1 MLSNGHNSLNKK
13 TFTFPTHINKKAP
26 NRTNTRYE
34 NVQNKSSA
42 PIAYNIQNN
51 QFFYKSENKKG
62 YNQMKIPS
70 FSKNNDILLIN
81 PNTYTTVSKGKV
93 TSPNSLNWNNI
104 GFKEIKCKNTFT
116 TSNYKSNL
124 LEKNNNLLSS
134 YNLSNNYGAM
144 AKNLGFYD
152 INSNQ
157 NNKKYSKYNNNNLLY
172 SKKTGLK
179 SSYGSTL
186 TNSNNSINNLNRNSK
201 QKDSLVDYYKK
212 ITQIKNAREGLNSK
226 VIKDRM
232 NNEDNIKKINKIQA
246 VWKGIYVRELMSY
259 YWNFYHFQKLLE
271 KFFNNKYKK
280 KFLMNLKKKDLVG
293 DLNKKKREYNNLK
306 NEYDKILKQ
315 LNEYKKN
322 NEKNKKQKI
331 KFKIENKNQFNILQ
345 NEKINSNQKIEEE
358 IPKLKSLNKKKDT
371 LKIINNDNII
381 YERVKKEKEHIYEK
395 NHSSFAII
403 CHISKENKETEPI
416 EKENNKIFMIESQKG
431 FNYEN
436 KKLLDIQDL
445 CVDKNSDLNIFGYK
459 PNKENK
465 VKENNFFINERF
477 PIFGQ
482 IKAENKQEKE
492 NKELLLLISNQNNI
506 MIKKE
511 EKNRCDKTTE
521 TTKEHINNL
530 IKPNKNS
537 ELLYKGIK
545 TLNKDKKE
553 QIFKK
558 ENNFI
563 EIKKKENVPVFIKEN
578 NSIEIKKKENVP
590 VFIKENNFIEFKP
603 INIDKKVVNYNLTN
617 EIEKGDALEINPYEI
632 KRTKISNKISPQNN
646 IEVFASYDLFTE
658 KSKNNLTKIIFPIR
672 LKKVF
677 IQYMKKIY
685 FPELI
690 NQLRKISLLY
700 ALIQIKKKYETKM
713 KKISLKKLK
722 EKSMLL
728 KLRKYFKVEM
738 DKYEIKKMIRKYVYK
753 KWNQGL
759 LNLSKIII
767 NNKK

>member
-70 FSKNNDILLIN
+70 FSKNNDLLLIN

-315 LNEYKKN
+315 LNEFKKN

-331 KFKIENKNQFNILQ
+331 KFKIEKKNQFNILQ

-381 YERVKKEKEHIYEK
+381 YERVKKENIYEK

-403 CHISKENKETEPI
+403 CHISKENKETEAI
-416 EKENNKIFMIESQKG
+416 EKENNKIYMIESQNG

-436 KKLLDIQDL
+436 KKLFDIQDL
-445 CVDKNSDLNIFGYK
+445 SVDKNSDLNIFGYK
-459 PNKENK
+459 PKKENK

-537 ELLYKGIK
+537 ELLFKGIK
-545 TLNKDKKE
+545 KLNKDKKE

-563 EIKKKENVPVFIKEN
+563 EIKKKENVPIFIKEN
-578 NSIEIKKKENVP
+578 NSIEIKKKENNP

-603 INIDKKVVNYNLTN
+603 ENIDKKVVNYNLIN
-617 EIEKGDALEINPYEI
+617 EVEKGEALEINPYEI

-646 IEVFASYDLFTE
+646 IEVFASYNLFNE

-700 ALIQIKKKYETKM
+700 ALIQIKKKYEIKM

-722 EKSMLL
+722 EKAMLL

-759 LNLSKIII
+759 LDLSKIII

>member
-1 MLSNGHNSLNKK
+1 
-13 TFTFPTHINKKAP
+13 
-26 NRTNTRYE
+26 
-34 NVQNKSSA
+34 
-42 PIAYNIQNN
+42 
-51 QFFYKSENKKG
+51 
-62 YNQMKIPS
+62 
-70 FSKNNDILLIN
+70 
-81 PNTYTTVSKGKV
+81 
-93 TSPNSLNWNNI
+93 
-104 GFKEIKCKNTFT
+104 
-116 TSNYKSNL
+116 
-124 LEKNNNLLSS
+124 
-134 YNLSNNYGAM
+134 
-144 AKNLGFYD
+144 
-152 INSNQ
+152 
-157 NNKKYSKYNNNNLLY
+157 
-172 SKKTGLK
+172 
-179 SSYGSTL
+179 
-186 TNSNNSINNLNRNSK
+186 
-201 QKDSLVDYYKK
+201 
-212 ITQIKNAREGLNSK
+212 
-226 VIKDRM
+226 
-232 NNEDNIKKINKIQA
+232 
-246 VWKGIYVRELMSY
+246 MSY

-271 KFFNNKYKK
+271 KFFNNKYRK

-331 KFKIENKNQFNILQ
+331 KFKIEKKNQFNILQ

-381 YERVKKEKEHIYEK
+381 YERVKKENIYEK

-403 CHISKENKETEPI
+403 CHISKENKETEAI
-416 EKENNKIFMIESQKG
+416 EKENNKIYMIESQNG

-436 KKLLDIQDL
+436 RKLFDIQDL
-445 CVDKNSDLNIFGYK
+445 SVDKNNDLNIFGYK

-482 IKAENKQEKE
+482 IKAENKQENE

-506 MIKKE
+506 MIKKD

-603 INIDKKVVNYNLTN
+603 INIDKKVVNYNLIN

-632 KRTKISNKISPQNN
+632 KRTKINKKEISKQNDINVIVSKDN
-646 IEVFASYDLFTE
+646 IFNE
-658 KSKNNLTKIIFPIR
+658 KSKKNLMKIILPIR
-672 LKKVF
+672 LKEILIKY
-677 IQYMKKIY
+677 IKKNFFLY
-685 FPELI
+685 LI
-690 NQLRKISLLY
+690 NQL
-700 ALIQIKKKYETKM
+700 
-713 KKISLKKLK
+713 KKISFIYILYQIKENKDKKLK
-722 EKSMLL
+722 KKGIEKIKERMLL
-728 KLRKYFKVEM
+728 IKLRKYFEKEM
-738 DKYEIKKMIRKYVYK
+738 IKYKIQNMIKKYLYL
-753 KWNQGL
+753 KWNKGL
-759 LNLSKIII
+759 IDLSNIII
-767 NNKK
+767 NNKNNKSLK

>member
-157 NNKKYSKYNNNNLLY
+157 NSKKYSKYNNNNLLY

-315 LNEYKKN
+315 FNEYKKN

-331 KFKIENKNQFNILQ
+331 KFKIEKKNQFNI
-345 NEKINSNQKIEEE
+345 
-358 IPKLKSLNKKKDT
+358 
-371 LKIINNDNII
+371 
-381 YERVKKEKEHIYEK
+381 
-395 NHSSFAII
+395 
-403 CHISKENKETEPI
+403 
-416 EKENNKIFMIESQKG
+416 
-431 FNYEN
+431 
-436 KKLLDIQDL
+436 
-445 CVDKNSDLNIFGYK
+445 
-459 PNKENK
+459 
-465 VKENNFFINERF
+465 
-477 PIFGQ
+477 
-482 IKAENKQEKE
+482 
-492 NKELLLLISNQNNI
+492 
-506 MIKKE
+506 
-511 EKNRCDKTTE
+511 
-521 TTKEHINNL
+521 
-530 IKPNKNS
+530 
-537 ELLYKGIK
+537 
-545 TLNKDKKE
+545 
-553 QIFKK
+553 
-558 ENNFI
+558 
-563 EIKKKENVPVFIKEN
+563 
-578 NSIEIKKKENVP
+578 
-590 VFIKENNFIEFKP
+590 
-603 INIDKKVVNYNLTN
+603 
-617 EIEKGDALEINPYEI
+617 
-632 KRTKISNKISPQNN
+632 
-646 IEVFASYDLFTE
+646 
-658 KSKNNLTKIIFPIR
+658 
-672 LKKVF
+672 
-677 IQYMKKIY
+677 
-685 FPELI
+685 
-690 NQLRKISLLY
+690 
-700 ALIQIKKKYETKM
+700 
-713 KKISLKKLK
+713 
-722 EKSMLL
+722 
-728 KLRKYFKVEM
+728 
-738 DKYEIKKMIRKYVYK
+738 
-753 KWNQGL
+753 
-759 LNLSKIII
+759 
-767 NNKK
+767 

>member
-157 NNKKYSKYNNNNLLY
+157 NSKKYSKYNNNNLLY

-280 KFLMNLKKKDLVG
+280 KFLMNLKKKDLIG

-315 LNEYKKN
+315 LNEFKKN

-331 KFKIENKNQFNILQ
+331 KFKIEKKNQFNILQ

-381 YERVKKEKEHIYEK
+381 YEKVKNENIYEK

-436 KKLLDIQDL
+436 KKLFDIQDL
-445 CVDKNSDLNIFGYK
+445 SVDKNNDLNIFGYK

-477 PIFGQ
+477 PIVGQ
-482 IKAENKQEKE
+482 IKAENKQENE

-537 ELLYKGIK
+537 ELLFKGIK
-545 TLNKDKKE
+545 KLNKDKKE

-603 INIDKKVVNYNLTN
+603 INIDKKVVNYNLIN

-646 IEVFASYDLFTE
+646 IEVFASYNLFTE

-722 EKSMLL
+722 EKAMLL

-759 LNLSKIII
+759 LDLSKIII